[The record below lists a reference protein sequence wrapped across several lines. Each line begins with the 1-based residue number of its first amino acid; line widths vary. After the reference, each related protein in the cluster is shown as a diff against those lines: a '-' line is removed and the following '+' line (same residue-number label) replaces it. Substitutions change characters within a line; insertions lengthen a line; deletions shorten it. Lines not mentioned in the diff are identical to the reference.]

1 MKMKPSLVLLLWA
14 ALAPGTSAQS
24 QPTIIRAA
32 SAFDGTGRTIPNPTI
47 VVRDGKIVTVESGGT
62 PVAPKRGTRE
72 GGQPAT
78 YDLGGLTILPGLIDT
93 HVHLDTHFGADGRAT
108 SRGETPQQSI
118 LYEAENAYIT
128 LMAGFTTVQSIG
140 SPLDVDVRAA
150 IARGLMPGPRLLTS
164 IRPVNEDT
172 GTPNEIRAFVRKVK
186 VDGADLLKLF
196 ASKSS
201 REGGGQTMTDAQI
214 QAACGEAKA
223 VGLRSWVHAHSPSS
237 IRAATLAG
245 CTAVTHGSQAT
256 ESELKLMQEHGTYF
270 EPNIGLVSQ
279 NYLENKSRYLGIG
292 NFNEEGF
299 AFTEKGIPMKR
310 EMFKRALAV
319 GGLKLLMGT
328 DAGAGAHGRSAEE
341 IIYRVQIAGQPARDA
356 LRDTTSLNA
365 QSLNLSDRL
374 GTIAPGFEAD
384 LIAVDGDPMKDIT
397 ALRRVAFVM
406 RGGKVYKNI
415 RNR

>member
-1 MKMKPSLVLLLWA
+1 MKHSLVLLLWA
-14 ALAPGTSAQS
+14 ALASGTSAQGQS
-24 QPTIIRAA
+24 TIIRAA
-32 SAFDGTGRTIPNPTI
+32 SAFDGRGRTIPNATI
-47 VVRDGKIVTVESGGT
+47 VVRDGRIVTVESGGGQT
-62 PVAPKRGTRE
+62 P
-72 GGQPAT
+72 T
-78 YDLGGLTILPGLIDT
+78 YDLRGLTVLPGLIDT

-108 SRGETPQQSI
+108 GRGETPQQSI

-150 IARGLMPGPRLLTS
+150 IARGVMPGPRLLTS

-172 GTPNEIRAFVRKVK
+172 GTPDEIRAFVRKVK
-186 VDGADLLKLF
+186 ADGADLLKLF

-237 IRAATLAG
+237 IRAATIAG
-245 CTAVTHGSQAT
+245 CTTVTHGSQAT

-310 EMFKRALAV
+310 EMFKRALGVA
-319 GGLKLLMGT
+319 GLKLLMGT

-341 IIYRVQIAGQPARDA
+341 IIYRVQVAGQSARDA

-365 QSLNLSDRL
+365 QSLNLADRI
-374 GTIAPGFEAD
+374 GSIAPGLEAD

-397 ALRRVAFVM
+397 ALRRVVFVM
-406 RGGKVYKNI
+406 KGGKVYKN
-415 RNR
+415 NRSW

>member
-1 MKMKPSLVLLLWA
+1 MKLSLVLLLWA
-14 ALAPGTSAQS
+14 ALASGASAQS
-24 QPTIIRAA
+24 QATIIRAA
-32 SAFDGTGRTIPNPTI
+32 SAFDGTGRTIPNATI
-47 VVRDGKIVTVESGGT
+47 VVRDGRIVSVESGGNQ
-62 PVAPKRGTRE
+62 R
-72 GGQPAT
+72 AT
-78 YDLGGLTILPGLIDT
+78 YDLRGLTVLPGLIDT

-108 SRGETPQQSI
+108 NRGETPPQSI
-118 LYEAENAYIT
+118 LHEAENAYIT

-150 IARGLMPGPRLLTS
+150 IARGVMPGPRLLTS
-164 IRPVNEDT
+164 IRPVNENT
-172 GTPNEIRAFVRKVK
+172 GTPDEIRAFVRKVK
-186 VDGADLLKLF
+186 ADGADLLKLF

-214 QAACGEAKA
+214 QASCGEAKA

-237 IRAATLAG
+237 VRAATLAG
-245 CTAVTHGSQAT
+245 CTAVTHGSQVTDA
-256 ESELKLMQEHGTYF
+256 ELKLMQEHGTYF

-279 NYLENKSRYLGIG
+279 NYLENKSRYFGIG

-341 IIYRVQIAGQPARDA
+341 IIYRVQVAGQPARDA

-365 QSLNLSDRL
+365 QSMNLADRI
-374 GTIAPGFEAD
+374 GSIAPGFEAD
-384 LIAVDGDPMKDIT
+384 LIAVDGDPMKDIA
-397 ALRRVAFVM
+397 ALRRVVFVM
-406 RGGKVYKNI
+406 KGGKVYKNA
-415 RNR
+415 RVW